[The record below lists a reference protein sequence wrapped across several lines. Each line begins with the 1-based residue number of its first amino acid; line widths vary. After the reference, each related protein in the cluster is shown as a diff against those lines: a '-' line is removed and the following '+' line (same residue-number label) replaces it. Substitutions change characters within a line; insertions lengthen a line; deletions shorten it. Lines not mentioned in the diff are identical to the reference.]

1 MRLEELLTE
10 QRQAMEKLLAEQL
23 KVQEARELQDQESRV
38 LTALSGGEVTD
49 VLRFINAARPEQVE
63 RVKDVRGMTL
73 MHVAVRT
80 CNLQVV
86 FALLSKAPELVNVPT
101 FAERT
106 PQRWTP
112 LMVLADKQVDA
123 AFGAVKNQMQAAI
136 VQHMTEAAINC
147 QAGNGGTA
155 THFAA
160 SHGDRTLVSKIMY
173 RLEALGGPR
182 ACREHLRI
190 TNGSVT
196 CFFLCSGSLC
206 HFCQKATIGN
216 YCLVSS

>member
-1 MRLEELLTE
+1 MGQEELVPLEELLTE
-10 QRQAMEKLLAEQL
+10 QRQVMENLLAEQVKL
-23 KVQEARELQDQESRV
+23 QEARELQDQESRV
-38 LTALSGGEVTD
+38 LTALSGGEVAT
-49 VLRFINAARPEQVE
+49 VLSFIEAARPEQVE

-101 FAERT
+101 FVERT

-147 QAGNGGTA
+147 QAGNGSTA

-160 SHGDRTLVSKIMY
+160 SHGDRS
-173 RLEALGGPR
+173 LGRSTCLQGTFADHQR
-182 ACREHLRI
+182 HCHLF
-190 TNGSVT
+190 V
-196 CFFLCSGSLC
+196 FLCRGSLC
-206 HFCQKATIGN
+206 LSFVRKLLLANIST
-216 YCLVSS
+216 LLFS